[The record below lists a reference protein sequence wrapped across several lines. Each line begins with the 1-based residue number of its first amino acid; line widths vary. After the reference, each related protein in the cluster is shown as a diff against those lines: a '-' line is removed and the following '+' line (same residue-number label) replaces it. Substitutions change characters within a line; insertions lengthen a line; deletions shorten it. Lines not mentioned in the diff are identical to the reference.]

1 MTLESD
7 NLIKI
12 NITPLQSLNLK
23 RNAYNKTD
31 PDNLQAWDSADE
43 YLLNHLADEKNS
55 HLATGILI
63 FNDTFGA
70 LTTALYAYN
79 PTHVGDS
86 FVSQQVTKN
95 NLKQNHFDPDAIA
108 FLSGFEK
115 LPSEPGLVIIKIP
128 KTLSQLE
135 SQLHQIRH
143 VATEHTIILA
153 SAKAKDIHT
162 STLELFE
169 TILGVTTTS
178 LAWKKSRLVFCT
190 VSKEKLAKNTQQ
202 PYQFP
207 VLTWKANDSLT
218 ISNHANVFARTGLDI
233 GARLF
238 MQHLPRDIEGTIVD
252 LGCGN
257 GVIGL
262 TALTQNPQAKV
273 IFIDESFM
281 AIESSR
287 MNVMQN
293 FPNDIDRSLFIA
305 MDAMYQFEPNSVTS
319 ILCNPPF
326 HQNQTLTD
334 DIAWRMFVTAKQS
347 LHIGGELR
355 VIGNRHLNY
364 FHKLKKLFGNCENIG
379 SNPKFSVFKAIK
391 QS

>member
-1 MTLESD
+1 MTLDSAS
-7 NLIKI
+7 LIKA
-12 NITPLQSLNLK
+12 NITPIETLSLK
-23 RNAYNKTD
+23 RSAHNKTD
-31 PDNLQAWDSADE
+31 PDNLQAWDSADD
-43 YLLNHLADEKNS
+43 YLLNHLAEGKINHS
-55 HLATGILI
+55 APGLFI

-70 LTTALYAYN
+70 LTTALYAHN
-79 PTHVGDS
+79 PVHIGDS

-95 NLKQNHFDPDAIA
+95 NLKQNNLDPETVR
-108 FLSGFEK
+108 FLSGFDT
-115 LPSEPGLVIIKIP
+115 LPSEPGLVVMKIP

-135 SQLHQIRH
+135 SQLHQVRR
-143 VATEHTIILA
+143 VATENTVILA
-153 SAKAKDIHT
+153 CAKAKDIHL

-190 VSKEKLAKNTQQ
+190 VSPEKLAKNTQK
-202 PYQFP
+202 PYEHP
-207 VLTWKANDSLT
+207 VLTWKANDTLT

-238 MQHLPRDIEGTIVD
+238 MQHLPKEIEGTIVD

-262 TALTQNPQAKV
+262 TALQNNPNANV

-293 FPNDIDRSLFIA
+293 FPDAIDRCQFMA
-305 MDAMYQFEPNSVTS
+305 MDAMYQFEPNSVMS

-334 DIAWRMFVTAKQS
+334 DTAWRMFVTAKQS
-347 LHIGGELR
+347 LQIGGELR

-364 FHKLKKLFGNCENIG
+364 FHKLKKLFGNCENIA
-379 SNPKFSVFKAIK
+379 SNPKFSVIRSIK